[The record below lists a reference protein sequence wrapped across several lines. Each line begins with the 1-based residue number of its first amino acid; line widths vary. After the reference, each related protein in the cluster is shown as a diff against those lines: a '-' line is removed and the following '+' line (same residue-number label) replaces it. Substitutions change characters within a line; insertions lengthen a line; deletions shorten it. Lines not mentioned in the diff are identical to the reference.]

1 MNIKRCFKLLSNI
14 NVRWPL
20 LITAYSLVVIIIG
33 ISLIN
38 PLLLAYLIDHVLIK
52 GEIKSL
58 VPILLISLGLAFI
71 SCLFSIVKDSLF
83 RYLDICYTLDLRDA
97 ALKQL
102 RKISILVIEKTGPA
116 KFQNLLGLDTAITA
130 NFITRVMVEWFSN
143 LSILFISL
151 GIVIFMD
158 WKLGTITILFVII
171 LMLFPRCF
179 KKQLLKYS
187 QEVRVHNEEN
197 AAYLLECM
205 EGSKEIRIL
214 GLEGWENKRNQEMYK
229 SIIKVSALET
239 IYRALTSNI
248 SGFIISII
256 IIAIYWMGSYMTQNQ
271 IISIGL
277 FVAIITYLNNSL
289 FRVQQING
297 FYGEFQT
304 ITLAMQRLDDFLQS
318 PIEAYSKTVKDED
331 FHHTILSKAP
341 TVNAQSGK
349 KPSNAIEI
357 HQLNVSVG
365 DTRIINELNLSI
377 GINQKIAIVG
387 LSGSGKTSFY
397 KALLGFMPVVSG
409 EIFIFGENIQKIS
422 RNRINSLMGMVFQDT
437 FIFKGTIN
445 ENIAIG
451 NLNATEEEVYNAACN
466 ANLKPLLDKL
476 PQGIYTQIN
485 NKGLDLSGGE
495 RQRIAIARAFLKK
508 PDILI
513 LDEPTS
519 ALDRLS
525 EHYVIDALDKLM
537 KDKTTLISTH
547 RLSTI
552 KNVDLIVLLD
562 NGRIVESG
570 THEELM
576 NKSSFYYTLVT
587 HYQLEGEK

>member
-1 MNIKRCFKLLSNI
+1 MNIRRCIKLLSNI

-20 LITAYSLVVIIIG
+20 LIAAYLLVVIIIG

-38 PLLLAYLIDHVLIK
+38 PLLFAYLIDHVLIK
-52 GEIKSL
+52 GEINSL
-58 VPILLISLGLAFI
+58 VPILLISLGFAFI
-71 SCLFSIVKDSLF
+71 SCLFSIIKDPLF
-83 RYLDICYTLDLRDA
+83 RYLDIHYTLNLRDEV
-97 ALKQL
+97 LIHL
-102 RKISILVIEKTGPA
+102 RKIPILVIEKAGPV

-143 LSILFISL
+143 ISILIISL

-158 WKLGTITILFVII
+158 WKLGIITIIFVIL
-171 LMLFPRCF
+171 LMFFPRCF
-179 KKQLLKYS
+179 KKPMLKYS
-187 QEVRVHNEEN
+187 REVRVHIEEN

-205 EGSKEIRIL
+205 EGSKEIRTL
-214 GLEGWENKRNQEMYK
+214 GLEDWENKRNQEMYK
-229 SIIKVSALET
+229 SIIKVSTLET
-239 IYRALTSNI
+239 LYRAFTSNI

-256 IIAIYWMGSYMTQNQ
+256 IITIYWMGSYMTQNQ
-271 IISIGL
+271 VISIGL
-277 FVAIITYLNNSL
+277 FVAIVTYLNNSL
-289 FRVQQING
+289 FRVQQLNG

-304 ITLAMQRLDDFLQS
+304 IALAMQRLDDFLHS
-318 PIEAYSKTVKDED
+318 PIETYSKPVKDEN
-331 FHHTILSKAP
+331 FHQTILSVAP
-341 TVNAQSGK
+341 IANDQSGK
-349 KPSNAIEI
+349 KPPNAIEI

-365 DTRIINELNLSI
+365 DTRIIKDFNLSI
-377 GINQKIAIVG
+377 GKNQKIAIIG

-397 KALLGFMPVVSG
+397 KALLGFMPVESG
-409 EIFIFGENIQKIS
+409 KIFIFGENIQKIS
-422 RNRINSLMGMVFQDT
+422 RKRINSLMGMVFQDT
-437 FIFKGTIN
+437 FIFKGTIH

-451 NLNATEEEVYNAACN
+451 NLNATDEEVYNAAFN

-476 PQGIYTQIN
+476 PQGIYTLIN

-495 RQRIAIARAFLKK
+495 RQRIAIARAFLKR

-519 ALDRLS
+519 ALDRFS

-537 KDKTTLISTH
+537 KNKTTLISTH

-552 KNVDLIVLLD
+552 KNADLIVLLD
-562 NGRIVESG
+562 NGRIVEKG

-576 NKSSFYYTLVT
+576 DKSTFYYTLVT
-587 HYQLEGEK
+587 HYQQEGKN